1 MPRNVTTKTIS
12 DRETI
17 LLCQNKKP
25 LNELRKMSAKESHP
39 QRKRANLCGKKWS
52 IFARGNMARVPP
64 SKPSPLDYPRHDE
77 PELSSRRRKKGR
89 PERRNR
95 QRGIHGK
102 GKLRGGASGR
112 QRVRARSEKHLS
124 ANRAGP
130 HRTGHYRVRRVPSH
144 GDARKRVFPA
154 PQKKPHA
161 RVSETVNPVSYFSLI
176 TSH

>member
-1 MPRNVTTKTIS
+1 MV
-12 DRETI
+12 
-17 LLCQNKKP
+17 
-25 LNELRKMSAKESHP
+25 
-39 QRKRANLCGKKWS
+39 
-52 IFARGNMARVPP
+52 RVPP
-64 SKPSPLDYPRHDE
+64 SKPSPLDCPKHDE
-77 PELSSRRRKKGR
+77 PELSFRRRKKPR

-176 TSH
+176 TSTTPFALPRSRRGRPWFEYRRDQKSPALSSGVPTSVWQNHSSRTSN